1 MLAFFAEITID
12 VLTAIR
18 VEAVI
23 LIGRIDI
30 MNLSIGLCHTV
41 RRVEVI
47 HIIYLGSEVTAVFT
61 FMHYRVEPDSVQPPC
76 ITIGYILLR
85 VGARSL

>member
-1 MLAFFAEITID
+1 MLAFFAEITKD

-23 LIGRIDI
+23 LIGRIVI

-47 HIIYLGSEVTAVFT
+47 YIIYLGSEVTAVFT
-61 FMHYRVEPDSVQPPC
+61 FKHYRVEPDSVQPPC
-76 ITIGYILLR
+76 VTIG
-85 VGARSL
+85 